1 MESKKLEIIKDL
13 MKQLEDQMASS
24 AEDFSER
31 LGRKP
36 KIEAKVIEIEAKPK
50 EEMPEEEMP
59 EEEMVEEEMVEDEE
73 MSMPEEMDEKED
85 LKERL
90 LRLRNK

>member
-50 EEMPEEEMP
+50 EEMPEEEMV
-59 EEEMVEEEMVEDEE
+59 EDEEMSEEEMVED
-73 MSMPEEMDEKED
+73 EEMDEKED